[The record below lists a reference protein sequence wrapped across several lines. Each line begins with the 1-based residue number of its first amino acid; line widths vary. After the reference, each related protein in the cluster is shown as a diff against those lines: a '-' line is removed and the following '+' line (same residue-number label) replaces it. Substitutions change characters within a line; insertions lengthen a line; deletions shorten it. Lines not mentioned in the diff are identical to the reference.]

1 MLGVGVGVDTRM
13 LGALVVLAVAAQVAL
28 HLQQYCQLKDLL
40 ILAVEVEAVMEQRLL
55 MLVRMV
61 GLALLFLNTQTL
73 TPFQIRVVD

>member
-1 MLGVGVGVDTRM
+1 MLAVGVGVDTRM

-40 ILAVEVEAVMEQRLL
+40 ILAVEVEVVMEQRLL